1 MIQTNSL
8 STLWE
13 NEERNNAK
21 IKALEGKIGRLEIQ
35 KQILNYFKKT
45 PQIPFDSTPLFVELK

>member
-13 NEERNNAK
+13 NEEHNNAK
-21 IKALEGKIGRLEIQ
+21 IKALEGEIGRLEIQ
-35 KQILNYFKKT
+35 KEILNYLKKNSPGT
-45 PQIPFDSTPLFVELK
+45 PWLYSMLS